1 MHSQSSDSL
10 EDSRLLNQQKPH
22 GGWFSDASSTSATE
36 SFPSYSRP
44 PQSSLSRSPS
54 SSTLLSIYLPASIPP
69 HHPRTPPL
77 YCGLS
82 AIMTA
87 EQLHIQGNIRVQ
99 GEVGW
104 FCSPVGGCRVAK
116 TRLISEQTRSGARI
130 KTGNQTPRLRNR
142 LRGVSSFLVSPRQIP
157 SLSDIWIS

>member
-87 EQLHIQGNIRVQ
+87 KQLHIQGNIRV
-99 GEVGW
+99 
-104 FCSPVGGCRVAK
+104 
-116 TRLISEQTRSGARI
+116 
-130 KTGNQTPRLRNR
+130 
-142 LRGVSSFLVSPRQIP
+142 
-157 SLSDIWIS
+157 

>member
-1 MHSQSSDSL
+1 MRSQSSDSL

-36 SFPSYSRP
+36 SFPSYSP
-44 PQSSLSRSPS
+44 SDLLSLS

-69 HHPRTPPL
+69 HPRAPPP

-87 EQLHIQGNIRVQ
+87 EQLHIQGNIRV
-99 GEVGW
+99 
-104 FCSPVGGCRVAK
+104 
-116 TRLISEQTRSGARI
+116 
-130 KTGNQTPRLRNR
+130 
-142 LRGVSSFLVSPRQIP
+142 
-157 SLSDIWIS
+157 